1 MCIDSRSVPSK
12 KRKMPKGKRFQ
23 PGQSGN
29 KGGRPK
35 GFAKLIRETSE
46 QGHELVA
53 VGFAVLRGVL
63 SLSPQQSAQLA
74 SIRDEDERET
84 LRKRMLLH
92 AVPTVGER
100 MAALD
105 WLRVNGW
112 GKAPEAVMD
121 DPISEMTDEALWG
134 LLETEYKRRQAERA
148 PASAVTQ

>member
-1 MCIDSRSVPSK
+1 MPK
-12 KRKMPKGKRFQ
+12 PKRKPPVGKRFQ

-63 SLSPQQSAQLA
+63 SLSPYQLA
-74 SIRDEDERET
+74 WLKTVEDADERET

-92 AVPTVGER
+92 AVPTIGER

-112 GKAPEAVMD
+112 GKAAEAVMD
-121 DPISEMTDEALWG
+121 DPVSELSDEALWG
-134 LLETEYKRRQAERA
+134 LLETEYRRRQAERA
-148 PASAVTQ
+148 PAPTVTQ